1 MTTMLKEL
9 TLDASTPT
17 LAVLGSRDG
26 GGKLMIVATENTL
39 ASERYNAV
47 DLLRS
52 ISPHI
57 KGGAAVAPRLH
68 KAVGLIL
75 MAWTMRSMLL
85 EKARSQQASIASRS
99 KCETACLNASSGWNH
114 AAAEISPFGA

>member
-1 MTTMLKEL
+1 
-9 TLDASTPT
+9 
-17 LAVLGSRDG
+17 
-26 GGKLMIVATENTL
+26 MIAATENTL

-57 KGGAAVAPRLH
+57 KGGVAVAPRLH
-68 KAVGLIL
+68 KAVGLTP

-85 EKARSQQASIASRS
+85 GKRWASITQASN
-99 KCETACLNASSGWNH
+99 CLSIKVRDGLSECFFGLEPGSSGNFLGL
-114 AAAEISPFGA
+114 ER